1 MELLLYFLIP
11 LGLTIVIE
19 GVIALLCG
27 IRSVR
32 DITVVI
38 LAQILTNPVVNFG
51 AMLVYQSF
59 NAYYYGLYLFVVET
73 IVLFVESYVY
83 KCCLKTHKISP
94 FRLSAVCNLSSFG
107 FGVVWGLL
115 G

>member
-11 LGLTIVIE
+11 LGLTIIIE
-19 GVIALLCG
+19 GIITFLCG
-27 IRSVR
+27 IRSLQ
-32 DITVVI
+32 DITVVV

-59 NAYYYGLYLFVVET
+59 NAYYYGLYLFIVET
-73 IVLFVESYVY
+73 IVLFIESYVY
-83 KCCLKTHKISP
+83 KYCLKTHKISP
-94 FRLSAVCNLSSFG
+94 FRLSTICNLSSFG
-107 FGVVWGLL
+107 IGVIWGLL